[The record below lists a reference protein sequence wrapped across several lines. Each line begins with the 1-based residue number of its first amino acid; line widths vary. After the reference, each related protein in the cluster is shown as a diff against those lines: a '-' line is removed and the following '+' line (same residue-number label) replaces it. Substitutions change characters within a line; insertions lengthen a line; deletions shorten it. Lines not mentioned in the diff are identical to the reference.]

1 MSDNQTPK
9 ASYHQPTFSIYGNL
23 SDLTKA
29 GGALTQTDGATQG
42 NNMSKAPK

>member
-23 SDLTKA
+23 SDLTKS
-29 GGALTQTDGATQG
+29 GGSQNTGDSGGQANA
-42 NNMSKAPK
+42 MSM